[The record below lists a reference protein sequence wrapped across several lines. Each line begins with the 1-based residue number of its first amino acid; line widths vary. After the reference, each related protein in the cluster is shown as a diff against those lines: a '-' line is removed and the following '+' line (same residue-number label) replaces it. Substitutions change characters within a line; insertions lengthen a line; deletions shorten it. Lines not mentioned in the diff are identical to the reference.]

1 MTTKTKYRIKSYL
14 LQQRLVE
21 LGEPVPGSDEEGAA
35 DAPTDQDL
43 RDFILIV
50 PVEVTKK
57 IFRQNPTAEK
67 TINAAFAREA
77 EASMSA
83 LAKRQRAAANLPG
96 TSNNPI
102 KIDVTGGVSQFTTKA
117 VIGAFHRK
125 GHK

>member
-21 LGEPVPGSDEEGAA
+21 LGEPVPGSGEDGAA

-77 EASMSA
+77 EMSLTA
-83 LAKRQRAAANLPG
+83 TQRKQREAANLPG
-96 TSNNPI
+96 TPANPLR
-102 KIDVTGGVSQFTTKA
+102 IDVTGGVSQLTTQTVKE
-117 VIGAFHRK
+117 AFHRK
-125 GHK
+125 GNK